1 MKFFVLV
8 EHERK
13 YTRCL
18 ERNKII
24 IDPFRK
30 VQIARKIWQKYFW
43 KTRALLTINLI
54 NWKTKKKKKGTKK
67 EKRQYW
73 KNKNSKAGFF
83 FEKQFLLFARKGI
96 IFHTILVDWSVTNN
110 LDKSLILSHRFAHW
124 TWHLCSCNSRKK
136 KTIAPGR
143 NVGDRFEKL

>member
-1 MKFFVLV
+1 MQDK
-8 EHERK
+8 
-13 YTRCL
+13 
-18 ERNKII
+18 
-24 IDPFRK
+24 
-30 VQIARKIWQKYFW
+30 AKIWQKYFW

-136 KTIAPGR
+136 KPLHQDETWGIDSKSYNELER
-143 NVGDRFEKL
+143 